1 MTARSYLYV
10 PGDQH
15 DKLAKAAARGADAI
29 IVDLEDA
36 VAFSAK
42 SSARRITGE
51 WVRRQTGGSPHIWVR
66 INNQDDLL
74 AQDLD
79 AVVGTG
85 LTGIYI
91 PKVDGP
97 EIIDEVARLVDA
109 TVSREGLPAGSIKL
123 GALIETAKGVL
134 AADRIAAH
142 RRLAEVAVGEADLG
156 AELGIQPSADD
167 REWLPIRSRLVVACS
182 AAGIN
187 PPVGPVSVDFT
198 DLDALRTSTE
208 GLLRMGFRSRPA
220 IHPAQIPVINDVF
233 TPKPEELAAA
243 QSLVDDYDQAIHE
256 GRGVILDSEGKM
268 VDEATVRQARM
279 ILRRARA
286 PR

>member
-1 MTARSYLYV
+1 M
-10 PGDQH
+10 
-15 DKLAKAAARGADAI
+15 
-29 IVDLEDA
+29 
-36 VAFSAK
+36 
-42 SSARRITGE
+42 
-51 WVRRQTGGSPHIWVR
+51 
-66 INNQDDLL
+66 
-74 AQDLD
+74 
-79 AVVGTG
+79 
-85 LTGIYI
+85 
-91 PKVDGP
+91 
-97 EIIDEVARLVDA
+97 
-109 TVSREGLPAGSIKL
+109 
-123 GALIETAKGVL
+123 
-134 AADRIAAH
+134 
-142 RRLAEVAVGEADLG
+142 
-156 AELGIQPSADD
+156 
-167 REWLPIRSRLVVACS
+167 
-182 AAGIN
+182 
-187 PPVGPVSVDFT
+187 DFT